1 MNIIDIFIII
11 IIAFGALLGFK
22 RGVFRQLVSAIGFI
36 ASVILAFLLKNP
48 LSNFLY
54 EHLPFFNFGG
64 IFKGVSV
71 LNIIVYEIIAFLIML
86 AIFSLI
92 FQLLKLVTNI
102 IEKVLNMTIILGIPS
117 KLLGILVGA
126 LQYFVIVF
134 IALYILSLPVISFDL
149 IKTSKFRE
157 PILTKTPIL
166 SSLVEESISI
176 FNEFDALKDKYKDST
191 SSDEFNEEA
200 LDLLLK
206 YKVVSV
212 ESVEKLI
219 ELNKI
224 EVNDYILEK
233 YREAKND

>member
-48 LSNFLY
+48 LSILLY
-54 EHLPFFNFGG
+54 EHLPFFKFGG

-92 FQLLKLVTNI
+92 FQVLKIVTNI
-102 IEKVLNMTIILGIPS
+102 LEKILNMTIILGIPS

-166 SSLVEESISI
+166 SSLVEESVSI
-176 FNEFDALKDKYKDST
+176 FNEFDTLKDKYKDST

-233 YREAKND
+233 YKEAKND